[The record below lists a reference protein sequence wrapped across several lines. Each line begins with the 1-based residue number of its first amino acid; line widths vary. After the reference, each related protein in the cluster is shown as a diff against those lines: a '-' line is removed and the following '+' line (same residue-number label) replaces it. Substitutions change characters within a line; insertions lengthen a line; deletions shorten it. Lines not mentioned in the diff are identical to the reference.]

1 MQKTTTRVA
10 GKALRNAARIAA
22 SICVLTLA
30 VPVLAAG
37 DGNEVKKTESAPG
50 ITALWNDP
58 GDIKSR
64 DLFDGPGGKEHQP
77 HGPMTFVQED
87 SKGSNPKFD
96 LKDAN
101 GDKWKAKLGV
111 EAQPETAAVR
121 LLWAVGYFADA
132 DYFIPELKIDGMPV
146 LKRGGQVVDAGG
158 IVHRV
163 RLKYRPEKKKGSW
176 KWDHNP
182 FSGTREFNGLR
193 VMMALLNNW
202 DLKDE
207 NNSIY
212 KDKDKEKK
220 KDEKDKD
227 TDKDKAGDSSRE
239 IYLVSDVGSTFG
251 TTGYHYYGGWSK
263 NDLSAYSR
271 SKFISHVHSKYVDFN
286 EPTHPPFIYVFGIV
300 RWVRHLHER
309 GVTKHIPRE
318 DVKWIAG
325 LLAQLTPQQIRDAF
339 RAAGYTD
346 AQVEILT
353 SAVRERIGQLSQ
365 L

>member
-1 MQKTTTRVA
+1 MQKTSTKVA
-10 GKALRNAARIAA
+10 GRFFTDVARIAA
-22 SICVLTLA
+22 AFYLLA
-30 VPVLAAG
+30 VFAVPACA
-37 DGNEVKKTESAPG
+37 DDHADEAKKSESSRA

-64 DLFDGPGGKEHQP
+64 DLFDGPGGKEHRP
-77 HGPMTFVQED
+77 RGPMKFVEED
-87 SKGSNPKFD
+87 SKGTNPKFD
-96 LKDAN
+96 LKDGN

-132 DYFIPELKIDGMPV
+132 DYFLPELKVDGMPV

-158 IVHRV
+158 VVHKV
-163 RLKYRPEKKKGSW
+163 RLKYRPEKKKGTW

-182 FSGTREFNGLR
+182 FSGTRQFNGLR

-212 KDKDKEKK
+212 KTGDNRDKDK
-220 KDEKDKD
+220 DDDKD
-227 TDKDKAGDSSRE
+227 DKHDRDDRR

-286 EPTHPPFIYVFGIV
+286 EPTHPPFIYIFGIV

-318 DVKWIAG
+318 DAKWIGG

-346 AQVEILT
+346 AQVDILAST
-353 SAVRERIGQLSQ
+353 VRERIAQLNQ